1 MIVSMAEL
9 DFLYQLILLIAFQL
23 GLILG
28 LIRLA
33 PSLGLID
40 RPGGRKTHLFTTPV
54 IGGFAI
60 YLTLLMTIALQQ
72 DWGSEVAKITIW
84 AGLIFVISILDD
96 IKNIPWYQR
105 ICVQML
111 AVSGAMV
118 STNIHVNSLGTYPIV
133 GHLELGSV
141 GYVFT
146 GFAIICITNALNFID
161 GIDGLCASIIL
172 VPVSFLLALIYFSAG
187 GINFYLLI
195 FLISIL
201 IFLVFN
207 LSSNQKIKIFLGDA
221 GSTTLG
227 FILSLIIISTAQN
240 DSLSLNPPIALWLF
254 FMPITDTC
262 FVIIMRI
269 QDRKSIF
276 QPTKTHIHHLLIL
289 KGYSDR
295 STLAIM
301 LMISVLSALVGLFL
315 NTKPDIISLFA
326 FLGIL
331 LLVFL
336 YFRNAQNRTAL
347 TS

>member
-1 MIVSMAEL
+1 MVGL
-9 DFLYQLILLIAFQL
+9 DFSYQLILLIILNL

-40 RPGGRKTHLFTTPV
+40 RPGGRKTHLFATPV
-54 IGGFAI
+54 IGGLAT
-60 YLTLLMTIALQQ
+60 YLTLLMAIALQQ
-72 DWGSEVAKITIW
+72 DWGSEVAIITIW
-84 AGLIFVISILDD
+84 AGLIIVISIIDD
-96 IKNIPWYQR
+96 IKNIPWHLR

-111 AVSGAMV
+111 AVLGAIV
-118 STNIHVNSLGTYPIV
+118 SKDIHVNSLGTYPIV
-133 GHLELGSV
+133 GHLELGSF

-146 GFAIICITNALNFID
+146 GFAVICITNALNLID

-172 VPVSFLLALIYFSAG
+172 VPVSFLLAIIYFSTG

-195 FLISIL
+195 LLISIL

-207 LSSNQKIKIFLGDA
+207 LSSNQKLKIFLGDA

-227 FILSLIIISTAQN
+227 FILSLIVISTAQS

-254 FMPITDTC
+254 FIPILDTC

-295 STLAIM
+295 STLVIM
-301 LMISVLSALVGLFL
+301 LMLSVLSASFGLFL
-315 NTKPDIISLFA
+315 NTKPDIISLLA
-326 FLGIL
+326 FLGVL

-336 YFRNAQNRTAL
+336 YFRRVQNRV
-347 TS
+347 S

>member
-1 MIVSMAEL
+1 MVKL
-9 DFLYQLILLIAFQL
+9 DFSHLLILIIINL

-40 RPGGRKTHLFTTPV
+40 KPGGRKTHLFATPV

-60 YLTLLMTIALQQ
+60 YLTLLMALALQQ
-72 DWGSEVAKITIW
+72 DWGSEEAKITIW
-84 AGLIFVISILDD
+84 AGLIIVISILDD
-96 IKNIPWYQR
+96 IKNVPWYLR

-111 AVSGAMV
+111 AISGAIA
-118 STNIHVNSLGTYPIV
+118 STDIHVNSLGIYPMI
-133 GHLELGSV
+133 GHIELGSF

-146 GFAIICITNALNFID
+146 GFAIICITNALNLID

-195 FLISIL
+195 LLISIL

-207 LSSNQKIKIFLGDA
+207 LSSNQKLKIFLGDA

-227 FILSLIIISTAQN
+227 FILSLIIISTAQS

-254 FMPITDTC
+254 FIPILDTC
-262 FVIIMRI
+262 FVIFMRI

-276 QPTKTHIHHLLIL
+276 QPTKTHIHHLLML

-295 STLAIM
+295 STLVIM
-301 LMISVLSALVGLFL
+301 LMLSVLSASVGLFL

-326 FLGIL
+326 FLGVL
-331 LLVFL
+331 LLAFL
-336 YFRNAQNRTAL
+336 YFRNAQIRN
-347 TS
+347 S